1 MPLNDVIALTDLE
14 KVLVSGG
21 VGAVVAS
28 VLTGL
33 FGLYAIAAGRND
45 ADRNRRRDLY
55 SEAYK
60 VALQWCEGVYRVRR
74 RASDRSTDRDLV
86 RHFHDM
92 QERISYYEGWLAMEA
107 PELGRAYRALLGDVR
122 SSCEP
127 LVKEAWDRPG
137 REPTTP
143 TPENEKG
150 PDLSDAKAAFVRD
163 VNEHLSR
170 RPWVRRRVKT
180 RYPKET

>member
-1 MPLNDVIALTDLE
+1 MNDVIALTDLE
-14 KVLVSGG
+14 KVVVSGG

-33 FGLYAIAAGRND
+33 FGLYSIAVGRKD

-74 RASDRSTDRDLV
+74 RASDGSTDGDLV
-86 RHFHDM
+86 KHFHDM

-107 PELGRAYRALLGDVR
+107 PELGRSYRALLGEVR

-127 LVKEAWDRPG
+127 LVKDAWDRPG

-150 PDLSDAKAAFVRD
+150 PDLSDAKTAFVRD
-163 VNEHLSR
+163 LNEHLSR
-170 RPWVRRRVKT
+170 RPWVRRRVKK